1 MFSLVYY
8 GYLTLFECILRIKT
22 SKIRKWGRFQSFLE
36 RGKFYAEWNN
46 YSYAPRNGVFAPRK
60 VTHQKV
66 YLSVNKV

>member
-22 SKIRKWGRFQSFLE
+22 AKIRKWGRFQSFLE
-36 RGKFYAEWNN
+36 RAKFYAEWNN
-46 YSYAPRNGVFAPRK
+46 YSYAPRNGVFAP
-60 VTHQKV
+60 HQKV